1 LNQGEVVTSDVI
13 INGAIKNNT
22 ISSTK
27 LPIAN
32 LLQGHKV
39 PIKLM

>member
-1 LNQGEVVTSDVI
+1 MSDVI
-13 INGAIKNNT
+13 IQGAIKNNT